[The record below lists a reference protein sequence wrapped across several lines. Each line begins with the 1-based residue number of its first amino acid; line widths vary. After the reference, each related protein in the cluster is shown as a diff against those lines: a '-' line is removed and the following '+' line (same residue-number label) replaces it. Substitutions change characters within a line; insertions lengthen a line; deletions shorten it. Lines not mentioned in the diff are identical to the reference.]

1 MDDHDPP
8 EKRNYLRIQAELPV
22 RYRFLRPGPSGPAP
36 LDTCEGRSLNLSGGG
51 LLLLGPIP
59 DVHWVVDLL
68 MEKIIVFVEVDLG
81 GGDGPVRAL
90 ARVSWLEGL
99 DERTKTC
106 RMGLKFKE
114 ITRDAQDRILN
125 YIIESQLP

>member
-1 MDDHDPP
+1 MNDHDPP
-8 EKRNYLRIQAELPV
+8 EKRNYLRVQAELPV
-22 RYRFLRPGPSGPAP
+22 RYRFLRPGSSGSTA
-36 LDTCEGRSLNLSGGG
+36 LDTCEGRSLNVSGGG
-51 LLLLGPIP
+51 LLLLGPVP

-68 MEKIIVFVEVDLG
+68 MEKIIVFVEIDLG
-81 GGDGPVRAL
+81 GDAPVRAL
-90 ARVSWLEGL
+90 ARVAWLEGL
-99 DERTKTC
+99 EERTRTC